1 MASVGPPGAAP
12 PPSERHAAARGH
24 RGVGVFRIA
33 GWGWAVTIALALL
46 VGIVIVVG
54 YLRDDPGRNPAPA
67 GYAPAVCAAAS
78 ELAAGT
84 AALESG
90 VERRAPDVARVV
102 EERVDGAVDALTDL
116 PEWIPGRALDEL
128 LGAQIITLT
137 NGAAALAADDDRV
150 ADDAR
155 AAAEIDREIAA
166 QLDGRYGFDC

>member
-1 MASVGPPGAAP
+1 MASVGPQGAAP
-12 PPSERHAAARGH
+12 PPSERDAVTPGH

-33 GWGWAVTIALALL
+33 AWGWAVTIALALL

-67 GYAPAVCAAAS
+67 GYARAVCVAAS

-84 AALESG
+84 AALEG
-90 VERRAPDVARVV
+90 GIETRAPVAARVV
-102 EERVDGAVDALTDL
+102 EGRVDGAVDALADL
-116 PEWIPGRALDEL
+116 PEWVPGRALDEL

-150 ADDAR
+150 VDDAR
-155 AAAEIDREIAA
+155 AASEIADEIAA
-166 QLDGRYGFDC
+166 RLDGRYGFSC